1 MKPRNPHA
9 LAAKRAVPAVIP
21 DNRKAKVKRA
31 ARKAAA
37 IAAGTAQP

>member
-9 LAAKRAVPAVIP
+9 LAAKRAVPHAIP
-21 DNRKAKVKRA
+21 DKRRTKPKRA

-37 IAAGTAQP
+37 IAAGTPTP